1 MVFDEK
7 ATISEEIALTHGPVS
22 SFGVE
27 FRARPAHAEPHS
39 AADREHP
46 RQRIRR
52 VVSRSLYAQWCR
64 MTTEHLHLID
74 ALAQRVE
81 SVPISAPRCSV
92 LWRQLMSRE
101 LRITCAIPREDRC
114 ALVLQ
119 ASTKRNPPL
128 DSRAQ
133 VILERTLLGNRRK
146 VIAYEADIS
155 PSTVALVLK
164 DSLAGLGVHCLP
176 SKVPSALVMLVHAA
190 RGDCEPLGMFVG
202 DCEHEGQRFTVLT
215 HVFDAIVL
223 QGLPPSQ
230 RAVMRLVASG
240 RSGVDIAA
248 RRKRSYRTV
257 VNQISAA
264 CLRLG
269 VSGRLE
275 LLHRFATLAASGA
288 REP

>member
-1 MVFDEK
+1 
-7 ATISEEIALTHGPVS
+7 
-22 SFGVE
+22 
-27 FRARPAHAEPHS
+27 
-39 AADREHP
+39 
-46 RQRIRR
+46 
-52 VVSRSLYAQWCR
+52 
-64 MTTEHLHLID
+64 MTTEHLHPID
-74 ALAQRVE
+74 GLAQRVE
-81 SVPISAPRCSV
+81 SEPVSAPRCSA
-92 LWRQLMSRE
+92 LWRELMSRE
-101 LRITCAIPREDRC
+101 LRITRAIPREDRC

-119 ASTKRNPPL
+119 ASTKRNRPL
-128 DSRAQ
+128 DSRARE
-133 VILERTLLGNRRK
+133 ILERTLLGKRRK
-146 VIAYEADIS
+146 VIAYEANIS

-164 DSLAGLGVHCLP
+164 ESLASLGLHCAP

-190 RGDCEPLGMFVG
+190 RGVCEPLGMFIG

-215 HVFDAIVL
+215 HVFDATVL

-230 RAVMRLVASG
+230 RAVVRLLASG

-248 RRKRSYRTV
+248 RRNRSYRTV

-275 LLHRFATLAASGA
+275 LLHRFATLAAFGA